1 MAAAKGGARPG
12 AGRKPG
18 VPNKVTA
25 DIRAIAQQWG
35 PSAVEAAAAMA
46 GLILKEG
53 VAKAD
58 SEQVRLSALSLVLDR
73 GYGKA
78 AQAFTGE
85 GGEGPVLI
93 KQLLESVDGKTRGI
107 PSGG

>member
-18 VPNKVTA
+18 VPNKATA
-25 DIRAIAQQWG
+25 DIRALAQQWG
-35 PSAVEAAAAMA
+35 PEALEAAAAMA
-46 GLILKEG
+46 GIIRKEG
-53 VAKAD
+53 VAKAE
-58 SEQVRLSALSLVLDR
+58 SEQVRLAALNLLLDR

-78 AQAFTGE
+78 PQAITGE

-93 KQLLESVDGKTRGI
+93 KQLLESVDGRTRGI
-107 PSGG
+107 PAGC